1 MAEESK
7 VVAKNISANPN
18 PNQMLTYIILGLI
31 ALLIIILVG
40 AMYILFKFKFPKVV
54 NVPVVQQQQQQV
66 VNGGGSSEKFGE
78 LVPLNEVLTN
88 LAASADG
95 IHYLKMNVTLEV
107 IEDEKVKADL
117 EKRVPQFRDLI
128 NSIIGSKTL
137 EMIQEEKG
145 KEELKRE
152 ILDKLNSVV
161 GMGKIKN
168 IYFQDF
174 MLQ

>member
-7 VVAKNISANPN
+7 VTAKNISATPN
-18 PNQMLTYIILGLI
+18 SNQMLTYIILGLI

-40 AMYILFKFKFPKVV
+40 AMYIIFKFKFPKTIVQPI
-54 NVPVVQQQQQQV
+54 PVQQQV
-66 VNGGGSSEKFGE
+66 VNEGTSEKFGE
-78 LVPLNEVLTN
+78 LVPLNEIVTN

-95 IHYLKMNVTLEV
+95 IHYLKMNITLE
-107 IEDEKVKADL
+107 ITKDEKVKEEM
-117 EKRVPQFRDLI
+117 EKRVPQFRDLVV
-128 NSIIGSKTL
+128 SVIGSKTIEKL
-137 EMIQEEKG
+137 QEEKG

-152 ILDKLNSVV
+152 ILDKLNGVV